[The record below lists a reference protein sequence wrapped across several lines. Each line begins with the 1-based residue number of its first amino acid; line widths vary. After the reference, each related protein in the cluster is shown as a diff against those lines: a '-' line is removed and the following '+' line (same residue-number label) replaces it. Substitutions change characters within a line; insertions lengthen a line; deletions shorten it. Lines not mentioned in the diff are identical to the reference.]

1 MLNAIKNICLNTP
14 ILNILCL
21 VLFNGVF
28 VKHYIKSYR
37 REKGYSKEDMVK
49 ILRELK
55 TPEEDIIKYL
65 E

>member
-14 ILNILCL
+14 IFNVLCL
-21 VLFNGVF
+21 VLFNGIF
-28 VKHYIKSYR
+28 VKHYIEMYR
-37 REKGYSKEDMVK
+37 REKGYTKEDMIK

>member
-1 MLNAIKNICLNTP
+1 
-14 ILNILCL
+14 
-21 VLFNGVF
+21 VLFNGIF
-28 VKHYIKSYR
+28 VKHYLEMYR
-37 REKGYSKEDMVK
+37 REKGYTKEDMIK